1 MRNNNFTPRTMSI
14 SRPAPRETLPSV
26 GPPAGAR
33 ASARQPVISL
43 DAAAALRCC
52 NGWRVAKGKHRI
64 VGHWETTILV
74 LVAGLLSLGSTAS
87 SQDRADEQLLTLEQA
102 VVLAEQNNRMV
113 RNAALEV
120 EKSDDRLREARTHR
134 LPVIDVNVL
143 EAHTLQDF
151 SLTFPAG
158 MFGSFPGFGPFPPL
172 ASKVTARPEWVTFA
186 TGGVSQPL
194 TQLYRI
200 HLGIEERTL
209 ARAAADEDLQK
220 QQQAIAAEVRR
231 AYYEILRIQSAWDA
245 TQEEIRLYREL
256 DRLTDSYLLEQA
268 ALKSDS
274 LEVKMRLAKAEYQS
288 VVLSNGLA
296 TQKESLNVLL
306 GRDVHMPFRVSDAPE
321 ETVFTYD
328 IQAAERHALKQR
340 PEVKAAAL
348 KEREAEYDRRLKKAE
363 YIPDLSLTA
372 RYVSNYNI
380 LFNPNSIGVAGFY
393 LSWEPFDW
401 GRKRHELAEKTRT
414 IEQAANGVKESESR
428 IVVDVDNCFRQLEEA
443 ETLLKVNRLG
453 KEAAGEK
460 LRVITSKYQEQSA
473 LLREVLEQQARLAGA
488 THEYQQALLGYWTA
502 RSEFERA
509 LGEQ

>member
-1 MRNNNFTPRTMSI
+1 M
-14 SRPAPRETLPSV
+14 PRETLPSV
-26 GPPAGAR
+26 AALAGAG
-33 ASARQPVISL
+33 AYSGQTGISL
-43 DAAAALRCC
+43 DAASELPSFI
-52 NGWRVAKGKHRI
+52 GWRVAKEKQRI
-64 VGHWETTILV
+64 AGHWGMTILFF
-74 LVAGLLSLGSTAS
+74 LAGLLLPGSTAS
-87 SQDRADEQLLTLEQA
+87 SQDRADEQVLTMEQA

-113 RNAALEV
+113 RNAELDV
-120 EKSDDRLREARTHR
+120 EKSDERLRETRTHR
-134 LPVIDVNVL
+134 LPVFDMNVL

-172 ASKVTARPEWVTFA
+172 ASKVTAQPEWVTFA

-209 ARAAADEDLQK
+209 ARAEANEDLRK
-220 QQQAIAAEVRR
+220 QQQATAAEVRR
-231 AYYEILRIQSAWDA
+231 AYYEILSIQSAWDA

-274 LEVKMRLAKAEYQS
+274 LEVKTRLAKAEYRS
-288 VVLSNGLA
+288 IVLSNGLS
-296 TQKESLNVLL
+296 TKKESLNVLL

-321 ETVFTYD
+321 ETQFAYD
-328 IQAAERHALKQR
+328 IQAAERLALEQR
-340 PEVKAAAL
+340 PEGKAAAL
-348 KEREAEYDRRLKKAE
+348 KEKEAEYDRRLKKAE

-380 LFNPNSIGVAGFY
+380 LFSPNSVGVAGFY

-401 GRKRHELAEKTRT
+401 GRKKHELAERTRT
-414 IEQAANGVKESESR
+414 IEQAANGVNEAESR
-428 IVVDVDNCFRQLEEA
+428 IVVDVDNCYRKLEEA
-443 ETLLKVNRLG
+443 EALLKVDRLG

-460 LRVITSKYQEQSA
+460 LRVVSSKYREQSA
-473 LLREVLEQQARLAGA
+473 LLREVLEQQARLADA
-488 THEYQQALLGYWTA
+488 TYEYQQALLGYWTA
-502 RSEFERA
+502 RSEFDRA